1 MKYLFQSLRS
11 DGLPPYILES
21 NPGVLNNSGLG
32 DVPDFSGVGEPPIVD
47 CQHLVASLQEFLIQL
62 HPELIEVLIN
72 ARSFHTLI
80 KAYMQK
86 TCDVAEMAILA
97 KKNCGKSA

>member
-80 KAYMQK
+80 
-86 TCDVAEMAILA
+86 
-97 KKNCGKSA
+97 